1 MKPSKLFKKTLL
13 LFIGLFGVLTVAI
26 SVFTAIMVYESVLQ
40 EHRTRA
46 FAIARTISSSGLDVL
61 LNQDATS
68 IQSFIDQVIEIQG
81 ISYAFY
87 ESAEGG
93 IVAHTFVPRIPASV
107 SALLSATPGRDLQNQ
122 EQSGSYLTRTME
134 IPGQGTFL
142 DVAAPILSGAAGFI
156 HIGMDMKLVQ
166 KSIWKILSR
175 IQLLTLAIFA
185 ITVAIAYFLVEKI
198 SHPLSEL
205 TVFAER
211 MAAHDFDANIAID
224 TDDEVG
230 LLARNMKT
238 MGRELSTLVSGLEQ
252 SVHSATTE
260 LQSTL
265 SSMTVILDNIAE
277 GLVVT
282 DGTGTIL
289 RHNPQVTGMFGLAAE
304 SIVGKNIRLLLG
316 KTLDTIL
323 AEDGT
328 EESGSTPLDRF
339 MDSPKTYPSRVIE
352 FAARRADGTEIPVEI
367 SISTI
372 GTRAETSYVA
382 MIRDITLRKRA
393 EKEQQRVQELLERSV
408 RDRTLELSEANAL
421 LRLEI
426 QERKS
431 IELAL
436 ASEKELLG
444 TTLRSIGDGVITTDT
459 NGRIVLMNKVAENL
473 TGWTQ
478 NAARGKDFAEVYKIL
493 KPARANGPSR
503 AEPNLLEKDVVLISR
518 NGKEVDVAQSVSP
531 IMDQKNQILG
541 AVLVFRDVTSQK
553 KQEVEHLKSEKLGS
567 LGILAGGIAHDF
579 NNILTAILNNISM
592 ARIMAKGDERA
603 TANLKKAESAT
614 LRAQKL
620 TNQLLTFSQG
630 GEPIK
635 EIASIAELIKE
646 SANFALRGTN
656 IKCEYEI
663 DSDIWPVEVDHGQ
676 IVQVLDNLIVNAVQA
691 MPKGGTITITARNMD
706 PKPGEAQPLLT
717 GKCVVITVK
726 DQGHGI
732 DPGIIEKIFD
742 PYFTTK
748 DKGSGLGLATTYSIV
763 KSHNGRIDVSS
774 TSGSG
779 TVFTIHLPASP
790 EQGVPVTQP
799 SQNVLIRGK
808 GNILVMDDE
817 ESLRNVLE
825 DTLCYLGY
833 SPVFAVDGR
842 EALEI
847 YRESLENGKSID
859 AVIMDLTIPGGM
871 GGKETIRELLLLDPQ
886 ARAIVSSG
894 YSNDPVMANFRRFG
908 FKDVLLKPYTMEE
921 ISTKLQTLLCPV

>member
-1 MKPSKLFKKTLL
+1 
-13 LFIGLFGVLTVAI
+13 
-26 SVFTAIMVYESVLQ
+26 
-40 EHRTRA
+40 
-46 FAIARTISSSGLDVL
+46 
-61 LNQDATS
+61 
-68 IQSFIDQVIEIQG
+68 
-81 ISYAFY
+81 
-87 ESAEGG
+87 
-93 IVAHTFVPRIPASV
+93 
-107 SALLSATPGRDLQNQ
+107 
-122 EQSGSYLTRTME
+122 
-134 IPGQGTFL
+134 
-142 DVAAPILSGAAGFI
+142 
-156 HIGMDMKLVQ
+156 
-166 KSIWKILSR
+166 
-175 IQLLTLAIFA
+175 
-185 ITVAIAYFLVEKI
+185 
-198 SHPLSEL
+198 
-205 TVFAER
+205 
-211 MAAHDFDANIAID
+211 
-224 TDDEVG
+224 
-230 LLARNMKT
+230 
-238 MGRELSTLVSGLEQ
+238 
-252 SVHSATTE
+252 
-260 LQSTL
+260 
-265 SSMTVILDNIAE
+265 
-277 GLVVT
+277 
-282 DGTGTIL
+282 
-289 RHNPQVTGMFGLAAE
+289 
-304 SIVGKNIRLLLG
+304 
-316 KTLDTIL
+316 
-323 AEDGT
+323 
-328 EESGSTPLDRF
+328 
-339 MDSPKTYPSRVIE
+339 VIE